1 MPKKKVT
8 PASDQV
14 PETQPLPGTDAVA
27 EGLDAAEAKE
37 PAENPA
43 VEAETA
49 LADAPIAVR
58 DNEEDWPMDPAD
70 SPEADGISG
79 FPPGI
84 LPPGDF
90 PEILSIERET
100 MDGEEPLEPYVE
112 EGSGAYGEETAE
124 GPDGDFP
131 EKSGEE
137 AAFFGRPD
145 LEFPAQEPPPRSA
158 VPPAQPPESL
168 GMDAVDDAAAGDEK
182 PRKTPVRTKAAR
194 RAEEP
199 KAAAEGG
206 GSTPQEDAAKNIND
220 RQAFF
225 DLDFHTLDRDLTPE
239 QRKEWNSI
247 YASYRG
253 RSVLTGEIVG
263 IDKVAVSMRNRSTG
277 EMVRQLMYC
286 AVVIPYRVRILIP
299 SSEMW
304 MKGGERP
311 DFVLRNMSGAIVD
324 FVIIHVDR
332 KSGLALASRRLAM
345 AARRYYFSTSPS
357 LNRPGTRIQCHV
369 MAIGPRRCLV
379 ECYGYDIDLTQREMR
394 YAAIPDLRTE
404 YQRGQELDCIVKEY
418 DRRRGMLMVSVKE
431 TEPNP
436 FDGAEMRH
444 PEDSRRQAV
453 IAGKYAGG
461 VFCNLPDGVV
471 VMCNYSFQY
480 EDSEFAIGER
490 VMVMI
495 QRYDYAKKQIYGK
508 IVAKW

>member
-8 PASDQV
+8 PASDQAL
-14 PETQPLPGTDAVA
+14 ESQPLPGTDAVPEA
-27 EGLDAAEAKE
+27 LDAAEAND

-43 VEAETA
+43 VEAETTP
-49 LADAPIAVR
+49 ADAPPAVR
-58 DNEEDWPMDPAD
+58 DDVEEDWSPDPAD
-70 SPEADGISG
+70 SSRAGGIGG

-84 LPPGDF
+84 LPPEDF

-100 MDGEEPLEPYVE
+100 VDGEEPLEPYGE
-112 EGSGAYGEETAE
+112 EGSGAYGEEVSE
-124 GPDGDFP
+124 GPGADYP
-131 EKSGEE
+131 EESGEE
-137 AAFFGRPD
+137 ACFGRPG
-145 LEFPAQEPPPRSA
+145 LELPMQEQPPRPA
-158 VPPAQPPESL
+158 VPPTPPPEPL
-168 GMDAVDDAAAGDEK
+168 VKDTMDHGAEGGEK
-182 PRKTPVRTKAAR
+182 PQKAPVRTEAVR
-194 RAEEP
+194 RAEKP

-206 GSTPQEDAAKNIND
+206 GSAPDEDVARNIND

-345 AARRYYFSTSPS
+345 AARRYYFSTQPS
-357 LNRPGTRIQCHV
+357 LNRPGSRIQCHV

-418 DRRRGMLMVSVKE
+418 NRRRGMLMVSVKE